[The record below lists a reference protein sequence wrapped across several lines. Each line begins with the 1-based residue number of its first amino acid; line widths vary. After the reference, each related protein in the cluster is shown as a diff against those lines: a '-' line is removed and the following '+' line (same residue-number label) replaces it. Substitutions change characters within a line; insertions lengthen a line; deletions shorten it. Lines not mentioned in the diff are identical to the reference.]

1 MNSSNSKKYITE
13 NKDVLIK
20 KYKALL
26 SAYRLSCNELTNKS
40 HIPYVDYVRHLKK
53 LITLLQFIHQIY
65 RITFKKSIPQIN
77 MFDKRTMRLYSDA
90 QTKYNNFLCFSIS
103 IADSHRITSVSDATI
118 IPIAYYNLHSTAD
131 AQYSIQ
137 FSQTGS
143 GCMEYNERLLYS
155 TILHRC
161 IRLSF
166 VGNKIRFNGEPE
178 RKYDNMGDFEY
189 DKYMSVLPSHI
200 TLNIP
205 DNPEDSNTAIP
216 FFDDNILGIFNT
228 LNQFHKGFQ
237 EDYEIIH
244 DNRAYATH
252 LNNIKGYADDATIK
266 TILYTIVNNNN
277 NYNYGKGY
285 YYWFPYNS
293 PLPAISILDTETF
306 ITGIHTLQPLQITPK
321 RLQDIIKNYIGVRYP
336 YSRVVNSSLHNYIT
350 NGVAIGNDA
359 YKRLR
364 YLLQFCSV
372 AKPNIA
378 HHKKTLYVFHGTHR
392 DFHSEDNKGVV
403 LTSFLSCSFTI
414 DVALKY
420 AYENVKNSGVI
431 YIIEVGDGINY
442 INFKD
447 DLYQIVLQPS
457 LRVVVTNTLVVGG
470 VKYNLCKAY
479 VIDKTYV
486 PLLYD
491 TIFEDKYKQ
500 YKIKKYKVHHE
511 KPMYPR
517 VILKDAGG
525 DGSDGSEAN
534 TYICLGAQINED
546 DTQHTYFNVKYTIHQ
561 HFISDCYAF
570 FKRNVVE
577 YAIYYDKDG
586 FLTGYK
592 NDDAYEPINLRS
604 REYGRFN
611 YNWDNLF
618 VDSLLLND
626 DALYPQSY
634 MKNVR
639 RRFDYKL
646 YSLRNVGLFDYE
658 GYKKIGFDIQ
668 KPSLKYID
676 ILKEYISRNEDKND
690 LYIRDITRDYMKL
703 IIRGAI
709 DDFRV
714 FKDTFVNM
722 LRGDYIDF
730 IENCMKIDK
739 TTEEYKDLIEMMN
752 ELTEGFKTTAE
763 YYVENMENDVIYD
776 EVAPFIYDNSAKPV
790 KTGGLHKTVMSKV
803 AKDTKVAKDNGETKA
818 IPDNKG
824 YCMPYDDFMKV
835 IHKYQENKK
844 TSLGR

>member
-13 NKDVLIK
+13 NKDVLMK
-20 KYKALL
+20 KYKGLL
-26 SAYRLSCNELTNKS
+26 SAYRLSCNKLTNKS
-40 HIPYVDYVRHLKK
+40 HIPYAYYVRHLKK

-65 RITFKKSIPQIN
+65 RITFNKSIPQIN
-77 MFDKRTMRLYSDA
+77 IFDKRTMRIYSEA
-90 QTKYNNFLCFSIS
+90 QMKYDTFMCFSTS
-103 IADSHRITSVSDATI
+103 IAENHRITSVSDATI
-118 IPIAYYNLHSTAD
+118 IPVAYYNLHSTAD
-131 AQYSIQ
+131 TPYVIR

-155 TILHRC
+155 TILLRC

-166 VGNKIRFNGEPE
+166 KGNKIRFNGEPE
-178 RKYDNMGDFEY
+178 RKYGNVGDLEY

-205 DNPEDSNTAIP
+205 DNPEDSNIPIP

-244 DNRAYATH
+244 DNRAYATQF
-252 LNNIKGYADDATIK
+252 NNIKGYADDATIN

-277 NYNYGKGY
+277 NYNYDKGY

-321 RLQDIIKNYIGVRYP
+321 QLQDIIKNYIGVRYP
-336 YSRVVNSSLHNYIT
+336 YSRVANSSLHNYIT

-364 YLLQFCSV
+364 YLLHFCSV
-372 AKPNIA
+372 AIFNTA

-392 DFHSEDNKGVV
+392 DFHSEDNKDVV

-420 AYENVKNSGVI
+420 AYEDVKNSGVI
-431 YIIEVGDGINY
+431 YIIEIGDGIDY

-447 DLYQIVLQPS
+447 DLYQIILQPS
-457 LRVVVTNTLVVGG
+457 LRVVVTNTLEVGG

-479 VIDKTYV
+479 IINKAYV

-491 TIFEDKYKQ
+491 TIFKDKYKQ
-500 YKIKKYKVHHE
+500 YKIKKFRVHHE

-517 VILKDAGG
+517 VIRRYLQAADGDDVGDDVGDAAN
-525 DGSDGSEAN
+525 AN
-534 TYICLGAQINED
+534 TYICLGTQINED

-586 FLTGYK
+586 FHTGYK
-592 NDDAYEPINLRS
+592 NDDAYEPINVRS

-639 RRFDYKL
+639 KRFDYKL

-658 GYKKIGFDIQ
+658 GYKKASFNIH
-668 KPSLKYID
+668 KPSLKYIE
-676 ILKEYISRNEDKND
+676 ILKEYISRNEDIND

-714 FKDTFVNM
+714 FKDTFVDM
-722 LRGDYIDF
+722 LRGNYIDF

-752 ELTEGFKTTAE
+752 ELTVGFKTTAE
-763 YYVENMENDVIYD
+763 YYVENMENGVIYD
-776 EVAPFIYDNSAKPV
+776 EVASVIYDDSVKSA
-790 KTGGLHKTVMSKV
+790 KTGGLHKTATVKA
-803 AKDTKVAKDNGETKA
+803 AKTVVKDKEA

-824 YCMPYDDFMKV
+824 YCMPYEDFMKV

-844 TSLGR
+844 

>member
-1 MNSSNSKKYITE
+1 
-13 NKDVLIK
+13 
-20 KYKALL
+20 
-26 SAYRLSCNELTNKS
+26 
-40 HIPYVDYVRHLKK
+40 
-53 LITLLQFIHQIY
+53 
-65 RITFKKSIPQIN
+65 
-77 MFDKRTMRLYSDA
+77 
-90 QTKYNNFLCFSIS
+90 
-103 IADSHRITSVSDATI
+103 
-118 IPIAYYNLHSTAD
+118 
-131 AQYSIQ
+131 
-137 FSQTGS
+137 
-143 GCMEYNERLLYS
+143 
-155 TILHRC
+155 
-161 IRLSF
+161 
-166 VGNKIRFNGEPE
+166 
-178 RKYDNMGDFEY
+178 
-189 DKYMSVLPSHI
+189 
-200 TLNIP
+200 
-205 DNPEDSNTAIP
+205 
-216 FFDDNILGIFNT
+216 
-228 LNQFHKGFQ
+228 
-237 EDYEIIH
+237 
-244 DNRAYATH
+244 
-252 LNNIKGYADDATIK
+252 
-266 TILYTIVNNNN
+266 
-277 NYNYGKGY
+277 
-285 YYWFPYNS
+285 
-293 PLPAISILDTETF
+293 
-306 ITGIHTLQPLQITPK
+306 
-321 RLQDIIKNYIGVRYP
+321 
-336 YSRVVNSSLHNYIT
+336 VNSSLHNYIT

-457 LRVVVTNTLVVGG
+457 LRVVVTNTLEVGG

-491 TIFEDKYKQ
+491 TIFKNKYEQ
-500 YKIKKYKVHHE
+500 YKIKNYKVHYE

-517 VILKDAGG
+517 VILKDT
-525 DGSDGSEAN
+525 GSVATVATEAN

-592 NDDAYEPINLRS
+592 NDDAYEPINVRS

-658 GYKKIGFDIQ
+658 GYKKIGFDIH

-709 DDFRV
+709 DEFRV

-752 ELTEGFKTTAE
+752 ELTEGFKATAE

-776 EVAPFIYDNSAKPV
+776 EVAPFIYDDSVKPV
-790 KTGGLHKTVMSKV
+790 KTGGLNKTVMSKV
-803 AKDTKVAKDNGETKA
+803 AKVAKVAKNNGETKA

-835 IHKYQENKK
+835 IHKYKEK
-844 TSLGR
+844 

>member
-1 MNSSNSKKYITE
+1 
-13 NKDVLIK
+13 
-20 KYKALL
+20 
-26 SAYRLSCNELTNKS
+26 
-40 HIPYVDYVRHLKK
+40 
-53 LITLLQFIHQIY
+53 
-65 RITFKKSIPQIN
+65 
-77 MFDKRTMRLYSDA
+77 
-90 QTKYNNFLCFSIS
+90 
-103 IADSHRITSVSDATI
+103 
-118 IPIAYYNLHSTAD
+118 
-131 AQYSIQ
+131 
-137 FSQTGS
+137 
-143 GCMEYNERLLYS
+143 
-155 TILHRC
+155 
-161 IRLSF
+161 
-166 VGNKIRFNGEPE
+166 
-178 RKYDNMGDFEY
+178 
-189 DKYMSVLPSHI
+189 MSVLPSHI

-205 DNPEDSNTAIP
+205 DNPEDSNTTIP

-244 DNRAYATH
+244 DNRAYATQF
-252 LNNIKGYADDATIK
+252 NNIKGYADDATIN

-277 NYNYGKGY
+277 TYKYGKGY

-336 YSRVVNSSLHNYIT
+336 YSRVVNSSLHNYIM
-350 NGVAIGNDA
+350 NGVAIGDDA

-372 AKPNIA
+372 AKSNTA
-378 HHKKTLYVFHGTHR
+378 HHKKTIYVFHGTHR
-392 DFHSEDNKGVV
+392 DFHSEDNKDVV

-420 AYENVKNSGVI
+420 AYENVQNNGVI
-431 YIIEVGDGINY
+431 YIIDVGDGINY
-442 INFKD
+442 INFED
-447 DLYQIVLQPS
+447 DLYQIILQPS
-457 LRVVVTNTLVVGG
+457 LRVVVTNTLEVGG
-470 VKYNLCKAY
+470 VKYNLCKVY
-479 VIDKTYV
+479 IIDKTCV

-491 TIFEDKYKQ
+491 TIFKDKYKQ

-511 KPMYPR
+511 KPKYPR
-517 VILKDAGG
+517 VILEDDRGDA
-525 DGSDGSEAN
+525 DATSAN
-534 TYICLGAQINED
+534 TYICLGTQINED

-586 FLTGYK
+586 FRTGYK
-592 NDDAYEPINLRS
+592 NDDAYEPINVRS

-658 GYKKIGFDIQ
+658 GYKKIGFNIH

-714 FKDTFVNM
+714 FKETFVNM

-752 ELTEGFKTTAE
+752 ELTEGFKTTAK
-763 YYVENMENDVIYD
+763 YYVENMENGVIYD
-776 EVAPFIYDNSAKPV
+776 EVASVIYDDSVKPV
-790 KTGGLHKTVMSKV
+790 LTGGRPFMNDAKKTKDEKKT
-803 AKDTKVAKDNGETKA
+803 AKDTKA

-824 YCMPYDDFMKV
+824 YCMSYEEFMKV
-835 IHKYQENKK
+835 IHKYKENKIK
-844 TSLGR
+844 NE

>member
-13 NKDVLIK
+13 NKDVLMK

-53 LITLLQFIHQIY
+53 LIILLQFIQQIY

-90 QTKYNNFLCFSIS
+90 QTKYNNFLCFSTS
-103 IADSHRITSVSDATI
+103 IAENHRITSVSDATI

-131 AQYSIQ
+131 TQYAIQ

-244 DNRAYATH
+244 DNRAYAH

-457 LRVVVTNTLVVGG
+457 LRVVVTNTLEVGG

-491 TIFEDKYKQ
+491 TIFKNKYEQ
-500 YKIKKYKVHHE
+500 YKIKNYKVHYE

-517 VILKDAGG
+517 VILKDT
-525 DGSDGSEAN
+525 GSVATVATEAN

-592 NDDAYEPINLRS
+592 NDDAYEPINVRS

-658 GYKKIGFDIQ
+658 GYKKIGFDIH

-709 DDFRV
+709 DEFRV

-752 ELTEGFKTTAE
+752 ELTEGFKATAE

-776 EVAPFIYDNSAKPV
+776 EVAPFIYDDSVKPV
-790 KTGGLHKTVMSKV
+790 KTGGLNKTVMSKV
-803 AKDTKVAKDNGETKA
+803 AKVAKVAKNNGETKA

-835 IHKYQENKK
+835 IHKYKEK
-844 TSLGR
+844 